1 MSGMFGG
8 GGQNIVNETPRISG
22 LRIQTSCYGVAV
34 PVVLGR
40 QRCTGNLVYYNDLQ
54 AIRHEQ
60 QQQSG
65 GGGGAGKAGIALRLD
80 VCT

>member
-34 PVVLGR
+34 PVVIGR
-40 QRCTGNLVYYNDLQ
+40 QRCTGNLIYYNVC
-54 AIRHEQ
+54 
-60 QQQSG
+60 
-65 GGGGAGKAGIALRLD
+65 RLSD
-80 VCT
+80 TNNSSRAVVVAAAAKVAAAAQPRQT